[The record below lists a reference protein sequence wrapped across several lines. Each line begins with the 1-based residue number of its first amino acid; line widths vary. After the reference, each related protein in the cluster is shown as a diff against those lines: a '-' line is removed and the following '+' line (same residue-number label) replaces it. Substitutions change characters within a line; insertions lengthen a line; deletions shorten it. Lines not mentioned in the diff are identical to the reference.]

1 MRRLHG
7 KLWPRLTGLPYPA
20 DRKTRPSYLREIT
33 RNGQAGAPPRLV
45 TSSTWGPPPPCKQA
59 LSLFLRE
66 DGLIVRIFN
75 FEQLFNNLLLLNQNK
90 RITFLSRSK
99 ETHSLKS
106 LSVINVVFG
115 FFFLLMFGFCHQS
128 LDGHHGAITCVKF
141 DDYHILTGSLDCY
154 AMAWSA
160 VGKHKKCLQAFRH
173 PKYV

>member
-1 MRRLHG
+1 M
-7 KLWPRLTGLPYPA
+7 TGLPYPA

-115 FFFLLMFGFCHQS
+115 FFFTDVRILPPVPRRSSRSNHVREVRRLSHPNWQSRLLR
-128 LDGHHGAITCVKF
+128 HGLERCWKTQKMSTSI
-141 DDYHILTGSLDCY
+141 
-154 AMAWSA
+154 
-160 VGKHKKCLQAFRH
+160 
-173 PKYV
+173 